1 MWLSKSQKNMP
12 PLTSQFARQRVN
24 VGRIADYD
32 ADPHGGL
39 RTRQSRVPSRQPQ
52 PRGSSARRPPQNSV
66 RERDAAP
73 TYTAP
78 TYSRRSTGQWSTK
91 KTQRA
96 VGPVTRER
104 QPTRRPTIPEE
115 SYSESY
121 YSESY
126 YSDSGVSDDAARGV
140 EPSKGGYMLLDDLLG
155 LLKSES
161 TNVPGHR
168 ELSEQNFESVVHQSL
183 SSSHTLVE
191 SEVNAPVSMVG
202 SSRAR
207 SVESSA
213 IMAAGPNIT
222 LPGTTRPQPTTT
234 NFIEHNRLMA
244 SHPYNAAS
252 NRQVVAA
259 KKGAN
264 SHSNVQVFV
273 AEPPQHQA
281 GVRKSST
288 HTPDISI
295 IAGEKADQGAGPL
308 NSSAI
313 SASGSRPSSAQAP
326 EPEKPV
332 KKFTLLKN
340 SVRYRQLLEQA
351 DGAITVTQNGG
362 AIRPSSGS
370 SRRPTTIHMPM
381 NAPGSA
387 RRSET
392 PPQETMLQSLV
403 QSISSPSTNVTD
415 ILSTFKER
423 YRAMR
428 AEKKELEKQLAE
440 IKQTLGME
448 RVELQSARQQ
458 VEHLESTKAEMR
470 AEFRHILDEKE
481 KLICQLSIA
490 LEHANKAQSSFT
502 EYAASSSRLS
512 CDQDAVYR
520 DAYARARTE
529 ILRELKESG
538 LLQTETPIQG
548 MSEKKPVPTAP
559 ETVGRKPPVTGGA
572 DESSA
577 DEHPRPDISKA
588 NVDIT
593 EHEMHASH
601 KSRSSSAP
609 TREGSVSQQPLHPE
623 DPLESVDVTRSSEAR
638 SKPLS
643 SQEPADVSISSTE
656 MHIGDLRQ
664 VQSTALPGSPP
675 GSGSGNGE
683 SPRKHVVIVS
693 PKRSAT
699 GRSSDTDNFVDD
711 WETELPAKRN
721 HQPEKGLPP
730 FARPVAPGETK
741 HEEVFA
747 QNKSSTTPSTVEY
760 PPDFSEDMSIT
771 DSDKEGGGQ
780 PQVPSAAS
788 EPIPEPTPASET
800 KQVSIE
806 EEEPTLPPAKRSTEV
821 ADTITTAAEEAPSNP
836 DSSVREESAFKI
848 KRPVPEVLP
857 ASDSDFS
864 FVQAV
869 PDISCLMAET
879 SVQNLSML
887 PTPASMSLMP
897 TTDERTASEMLRS
910 GPADLPTEAVVD
922 MLVEDTYYGNFI
934 PVFMNIAEFPEGGE
948 GLCQLGVNIANC
960 IYANASIE
968 LNSISQAAE
977 LSAELLALI
986 NDQLSVFW
994 SMPYYT
1000 SKVLLAYF
1008 CAFGTDT
1015 LEVLTAIAPDFAI
1028 ALSEVSPETGE
1039 GFANECH
1046 VLSALLNLIASLGV
1060 LCTEGN
1066 LPAFVHASQ
1075 HLLSTLKADPCPV
1088 YLYPVPVC
1096 LVICLEALLLNGY
1109 LLPLS
1114 VDPEAPK
1121 DEATV
1126 LQENVTEV
1134 ITTTLAKVC
1143 RMYLSQIPDD
1153 FVPEQHDLC
1162 NIACLMQGT
1171 VLLQREIRMSPP
1183 LAEEIHSVF
1192 EQVAR
1197 ATPAL
1202 ASVPG
1207 LAQYYEK
1214 TR

>member
-1 MWLSKSQKNMP
+1 MP

-24 VGRIADYD
+24 VGRLADYD

-39 RTRQSRVPSRQPQ
+39 RTRQSRIPSRQPQ

-66 RERDAAP
+66 REREAAP
-73 TYTAP
+73 THTAP
-78 TYSRRSTGQWSTK
+78 SYSRRSTGQWSTK
-91 KTQRA
+91 RTQRA
-96 VGPVTRER
+96 IGPVTRER
-104 QPTRRPTIPEE
+104 QPARRPTIPEE

-161 TNVPGHR
+161 TNVPGNR

-183 SSSHTLVE
+183 SSSHTLAE
-191 SEVNAPVSMVG
+191 SEVNAPISMIG

-244 SHPYNAAS
+244 SHPYNAAN
-252 NRQVVAA
+252 NRQVVAV
-259 KKGAN
+259 KKGSN

-273 AEPPQHQA
+273 PEPPQAQA

-313 SASGSRPSSAQAP
+313 SASGSRPNSAHAP

-381 NAPGSA
+381 NAPGSSK
-387 RRSET
+387 RSDT
-392 PPQETMLQSLV
+392 PPQEAMLQSLV

-428 AEKKELEKQLAE
+428 AEKKELEKQLGE
-440 IKQTLGME
+440 LRQTLGME

-458 VEHLESTKAEMR
+458 IEHLESTKAEMR

-529 ILRELKESG
+529 VLRELKESG
-538 LLQTETPIQG
+538 LIQADTPIQG
-548 MSEKKPVPTAP
+548 ISEKKPVPTGS
-559 ETVGRKPPVTGGA
+559 ETTGRKPPVTGGV

-577 DEHPRPDISKA
+577 DEHPRPDVSKA
-588 NVDIT
+588 NTDLNMP
-593 EHEMHASH
+593 EMYTMH

-609 TREGSVSQQPLHPE
+609 TRESSISQQPLQPE

-643 SQEPADVSISSTE
+643 SQEPVDASISSTDVHTGE
-656 MHIGDLRQ
+656 LKQPRSATLSESPH
-664 VQSTALPGSPP
+664 GS
-675 GSGSGNGE
+675 GE
-683 SPRKHVVIVS
+683 SPKKHVVIVS

-711 WETELPAKRN
+711 WETELPAKRG
-721 HQPEKGLPP
+721 HQPERGLPP
-730 FARPVAPGETK
+730 FARTVAPGETK

-747 QNKSSTTPSTVEY
+747 QSKSTTPSTVEY
-760 PPDFSEDMSIT
+760 PPDFSEDLSGT
-771 DSDKEGGGQ
+771 DSDRSTEGRGQ
-780 PQVPSAAS
+780 AQMPSIAPAPIL
-788 EPIPEPTPASET
+788 EPAPAPEPKSVPIVERDFIA
-800 KQVSIE
+800 
-806 EEEPTLPPAKRSTEV
+806 PPAKKSAEAIETV
-821 ADTITTAAEEAPSNP
+821 ITTAEDAPSNP

-848 KRPVPEVLP
+848 KRPVPEMLP
-857 ASDSDFS
+857 ASDSDLS

-948 GLCQLGVNIANC
+948 ALCQLGVNIANC

-968 LNSISQAAE
+968 LNSISQATE

-986 NDQLSVFW
+986 NDQMSVFW

-1015 LEVLTAIAPDFAI
+1015 LEILTAIAPDFAI

-1214 TR
+1214 IR